1 MINRKYKTKIM
12 LLVLS
17 ILLMFFARESF
28 AANGSFYNQ
37 DNMYRGFYWFEVQ
50 EKEKKQLQE
59 SNHALPTPEEASAS
73 MEARKLELDNARNV
87 MLELSYR
94 EDIPNEV
101 LRASIVKYK
110 KLEAKMYGSAIRL
123 SGASDMANF
132 TNPELV
138 NYDKEPTNV
147 FANKIKRRLAGEEK
161 LKTIKEFGSKF
172 DLLLF
177 ANNDCPYSKGFVP
190 IATRFANNYG
200 YDLDITSL
208 ESSAGAIAAKLGI
221 TSTPTLVAISKDA
234 TQLFEIARGYV
245 SLSELEESIVLSQK
259 YSDELAKVKKR

>member
-1 MINRKYKTKIM
+1 MQKIIT
-12 LLVLS
+12 
-17 ILLMFFARESF
+17 ILFLFISTSAN
-28 AANGSFYNQ
+28 AANISFYDGANKHK
-37 DNMYRGFYWFEVQ
+37 GFYWFEVQ
-50 EKEKKQLQE
+50 EKEKMQKQNDNYL
-59 SNHALPTPEEASAS
+59 LPTPEEASAS
-73 MEARKLELDNARNV
+73 MEARKAELDNARNV

-94 EDIPNEV
+94 EDVPNEI

-110 KLEAKMYGSAIRL
+110 KLESKMYASAIRL
-123 SGASDMANF
+123 ADASDMANF
-132 TNPELV
+132 INPELV

-147 FANKIKRRLAGEEK
+147 FANKIKRKLAGEEK
-161 LKTIKEFGSKF
+161 LAIIKEFGSKF

-190 IATRFANNYG
+190 IATRFASNYG
-200 YDLDITSL
+200 YALDITSL

-245 SLSELEESIVLSQK
+245 SLSELEESVVLSQK

>member
-1 MINRKYKTKIM
+1 MRKIITTLFLFISTS
-12 LLVLS
+12 VN
-17 ILLMFFARESF
+17 
-28 AANGSFYNQ
+28 AANISFYDGANKHK
-37 DNMYRGFYWFEVQ
+37 GFYWFEVQ
-50 EKEKKQLQE
+50 EKEQNQLPE
-59 SNHALPTPEEASAS
+59 SSHALPTSVEASAS
-73 MEARKLELDNARNV
+73 MEARKAELDNARNV

-94 EDIPNEV
+94 EDVPNEV

-123 SGASDMANF
+123 ADASDMANF
-132 TNPELV
+132 IIPEIV
-138 NYDKEPTNV
+138 NYDKEPSNV
-147 FANKIKRRLAGEEK
+147 FASKIKCKVAGEEK
-161 LKTIKEFGSKF
+161 LKTIKQFGSKF

-190 IATRFANNYG
+190 IATRFANSHG
-200 YDLDITSL
+200 YPLDITSL

-245 SLSELEESIVLSQK
+245 SLSELEESRVLSQK

>member
-1 MINRKYKTKIM
+1 MQKIITILF
-12 LLVLS
+12 LLIS
-17 ILLMFFARESF
+17 TTAN
-28 AANGSFYNQ
+28 AANISFYDGANKHK
-37 DNMYRGFYWFEVQ
+37 GFYWFEVQ
-50 EKEKKQLQE
+50 EKEKMQKQNDNYL
-59 SNHALPTPEEASAS
+59 LPTPEEASAS

-94 EDIPNEV
+94 EDVPDEV

-147 FANKIKRRLAGEEK
+147 FANKIKRKLAGEEK
-161 LKTIKEFGSKF
+161 LAAIKEFGSKF

-190 IATRFANNYG
+190 IATRFATNYG
-200 YDLDITSL
+200 YALDITSL

-259 YSDELAKVKKR
+259 YSAELAKVKKR

>member
-1 MINRKYKTKIM
+1 MRKIITTLFLFI
-12 LLVLS
+12 S
-17 ILLMFFARESF
+17 TSAN
-28 AANGSFYNQ
+28 AANISFYDGANKHK
-37 DNMYRGFYWFEVQ
+37 GFYWFEVK
-50 EKEKKQLQE
+50 EKEQQQLPE
-59 SNHALPTPEEASAS
+59 SSHPLPTPEEASNNLA
-73 MEARKLELDNARNV
+73 ARKAELDNARNV

-94 EDIPNEV
+94 EDIPDEV

-123 SGASDMANF
+123 ADASDMANF

-147 FANKIKRRLAGEEK
+147 FANKIKRKLAGEEK
-161 LKTIKEFGSKF
+161 LAIIKEFGSKF

-190 IATRFANNYG
+190 IATRFANDYG
-200 YDLDITSL
+200 YSLDITSL
-208 ESSAGAIAAKLGI
+208 ESSAGAIAVKLGI

>member
-1 MINRKYKTKIM
+1 MKQII
-12 LLVLS
+12 
-17 ILLMFFARESF
+17 ILLFLLISTNAN
-28 AANGSFYNQ
+28 AANISFYDGANKHK
-37 DNMYRGFYWFEVQ
+37 GFYWFEVQ
-50 EKEKKQLQE
+50 EKEKMQKQ
-59 SNHALPTPEEASAS
+59 NDNYVLPTPEEASAS
-73 MEARKLELDNARNV
+73 MEARKVELDNARNV

-123 SGASDMANF
+123 AGASDMANF

-147 FANKIKRRLAGEEK
+147 FANKIKRKLVGEEK
-161 LKTIKEFGSKF
+161 LATIKEFGSKF

-190 IATRFANNYG
+190 IATRFANDNG
-200 YDLDITSL
+200 YSLDITSL

-245 SLSELEESIVLSQK
+245 SLSELEENIVLSQK

>member
-1 MINRKYKTKIM
+1 MKQII
-12 LLVLS
+12 
-17 ILLMFFARESF
+17 ILLFLLISTSAN
-28 AANGSFYNQ
+28 AANISFYDGANKHK
-37 DNMYRGFYWFEVQ
+37 GFYWFEVREQ
-50 EKEKKQLQE
+50 EKMQKQ
-59 SNHALPTPEEASAS
+59 NDNYVLPTPEEASAS

-94 EDIPNEV
+94 EDIPDEV
-101 LRASIVKYK
+101 LRTSIVKYK
-110 KLEAKMYGSAIRL
+110 TLEAKMYGSAIRL
-123 SGASDMANF
+123 ADASDMANF

-147 FANKIKRRLAGEEK
+147 FANKIKRKLAGEEK
-161 LKTIKEFGSKF
+161 LKTIKEFSSKF

-190 IATRFANNYG
+190 IVTRFANDNG
-200 YDLDITSL
+200 YSLDITSL

-245 SLSELEESIVLSQK
+245 SLSELEENIVLSQK